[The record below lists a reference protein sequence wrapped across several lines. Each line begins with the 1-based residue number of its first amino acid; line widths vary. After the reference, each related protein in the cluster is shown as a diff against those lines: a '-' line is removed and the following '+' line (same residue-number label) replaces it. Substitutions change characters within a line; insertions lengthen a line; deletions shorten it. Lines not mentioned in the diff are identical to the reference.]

1 MPSGAGQLSSGCG
14 GQAAAQVPSPSGRR
28 SDRSLPCPRPR
39 SRRGD
44 VRPTGRADVQ
54 RPGVRCPGVRCI
66 QVSGRTGL
74 RCPRRCRRAVRAA
87 LDLEWLGV
95 AGRPRVGRSGST
107 CRRGPRPAW
116 SPAGIG
122 PDGKGWCGVGRAG
135 SQEGDRSPGP
145 AAWPASRLGRGLAAG
160 PTRALVQGGV
170 PAGWWG
176 SWDGAGAHR
185 PPQCV
190 LGRSPAW
197 CRPWAWTRR
206 W

>member
-95 AGRPRVGRSGST
+95 AGRPRVGAVGRRVAVVRG
-107 CRRGPRPAW
+107 RRGRLPASGRTGRDGAALAVLARRRVTVAQGRLLGRRP
-116 SPAGIG
+116 
-122 PDGKGWCGVGRAG
+122 GWG
-135 SQEGDRSPGP
+135 
-145 AAWPASRLGRGLAAG
+145 AAWPPGRHGRWSRAG
-160 PTRALVQGGV
+160 CRPGGGG
-170 PAGWWG
+170 A
-176 SWDGAGAHR
+176 WDGAGAHR